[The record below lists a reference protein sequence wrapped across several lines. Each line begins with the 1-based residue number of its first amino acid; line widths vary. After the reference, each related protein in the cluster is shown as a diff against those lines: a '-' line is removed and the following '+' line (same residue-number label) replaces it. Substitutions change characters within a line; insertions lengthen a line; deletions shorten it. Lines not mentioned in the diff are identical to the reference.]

1 MNSLSRYRLSLTGL
15 ILAAVVV
22 LLVGCTGAWDGGP
35 FDGWGTGGGAIRWGT
50 GVADGDPGGF
60 GVSMSKVP
68 AGSTVA
74 FGAIILCVDG
84 AASGT
89 VRSVRFRRSDHLGI
103 QRFALR
109 RIAHTGLGAD
119 RASILDLG
127 FGSTAV
133 TVDTPCRDHAGA
145 TSTELGIDVA
155 ATAPG
160 TVTGQTLIVSYAVGT
175 RTGEVEVPMTIK
187 LCQATSCG

>member
-74 FGAIILCVDG
+74 FED
-84 AASGT
+84 SRT
-89 VRSVRFRRSDHLGI
+89 
-103 QRFALR
+103 
-109 RIAHTGLGAD
+109 
-119 RASILDLG
+119 
-127 FGSTAV
+127 
-133 TVDTPCRDHAGA
+133 GA
-145 TSTELGIDVA
+145 TSARSAGTFVVGVPSLPGADLDADAVFGSLA
-155 ATAPG
+155 DPALTAWSRQ
-160 TVTGQTLIVSYAVGT
+160 VRESKNAI
-175 RTGEVEVPMTIK
+175 R
-187 LCQATSCG
+187 